1 MKRTR
6 LFRAAEKVVKQSFR
20 LRRGENFLLVTDIQK
35 LEIAEAFACWAKEA
49 GAETTTYL
57 MTETLRPIRRPTRL
71 FKEMAKRA
79 TAIAYMLDAR
89 IEEKP
94 FRGYLVKVGMANSRI
109 CMMPGIN
116 QEMMER
122 LVNIDFSQMSA
133 FTKKVIKAVKNA
145 EQIVVSNPQGTR
157 IAFSV
162 KGRNWINDNGDISS
176 KGSHGN
182 LPAGECFTAPV
193 EESFNGKLVISL
205 IDDKLGRGVMEFEKG
220 RLIKWSGKSIKATIQ
235 NIGDDRSGLII
246 GEFGIG
252 TNPEA
257 KITPTMLE
265 AEKAFGTVHFAIG
278 DSYGLGKN
286 RSPHHYDALV
296 ERATIEVKGK
306 IIVKD
311 GKFLI

>member
-6 LFRAAEKVVKQSFR
+6 LFRAAKKVIKQSLR
-20 LRRGENFLLVTDIQK
+20 LRRGENLLLVTDIQK
-35 LEIAEAFACWAKEA
+35 LEIAEALAYWAKEA
-49 GAETTTYL
+49 GAETTTYM

-94 FRGYLVKVGMANSRI
+94 FRGYLVKVGMVNSRI

-116 QEMMER
+116 REMMER
-122 LVNIDFSQMSA
+122 LVNIDLSQMSA

-145 EQIVVSNPQGTR
+145 DEVIVSNPHGTR

-162 KGRNWINDNGDISS
+162 KGRKWINNNGDISR

-193 EESFNGKLVISL
+193 EKSFNGKLVISL
-205 IDDKLGRGVMEFEKG
+205 IDDKLGQGVMEFEKG
-220 RLIKWSGKSIKATIQ
+220 RLIKWSGKSIKAIIQ

-257 KITPTMLE
+257 KITPNMLE

-286 RSPHHYDALV
+286 RSPHHYDALI
-296 ERATIEVKGK
+296 ERATLEVKGK

-311 GKFLI
+311 GKYLI